1 MMKGLMGRCLHHEMA
16 LERVRV
22 KANSMADELSQL
34 KTWKSTMEKKLDLL
48 ERVRKELEQGLEEVK
63 KALEEK
69 DKEVQ
74 DLQDQLRQA
83 KKVAIREYRDS
94 DALMSE
100 LGDSFLEGFDDALR
114 QVKKAYPDLDVSNV
128 KVEDQGQ
135 TSITLVASE
144 NTKDLFAENTA

>member
-1 MMKGLMGRCLHHEMA
+1 MTE
-16 LERVRV
+16 
-22 KANSMADELSQL
+22 DELSQL
-34 KTWKSTMEKKLDLL
+34 KTWKSTMEKKFDLL

-74 DLQDQLRQA
+74 DLQDQLHQA

-114 QVKKAYPDLDVSNV
+114 
-128 KVEDQGQ
+128 
-135 TSITLVASE
+135 
-144 NTKDLFAENTA
+144 